1 MSDPSPLPGKS
12 WEQNNPREK
21 LRKKILSLRKDL
33 QEAEQAWIAGGEKDE
48 IAATSLARLATT
60 HKEMRRLKFI
70 TEHMA
75 QLIWIIRSDGQPEY
89 FNKRFFRYTG
99 YTLRELKRSKW
110 RQTIHPD
117 DFEES
122 LNLWQEALYYG
133 EPCEIEYRL
142 KKATDQTYRW
152 HLVRSIPMKNDVGE
166 ITHWVSS
173 ATDIHERKQQS
184 EQIEEKNH
192 QLSRINQY
200 LDDLVHATAHDLRV
214 PVARLQLL
222 VEAFQDLSSEQRKKV
237 LPKIIR
243 SVHNLDITLKGLI
256 QVIELHSYPE
266 ELKQNI
272 PLKEIIEYVL
282 ERKQDIIREA
292 GAIIRIE
299 EEESCTL
306 NYVKSYLYTIID
318 NMISNA
324 IKYRKPD
331 QPLEL
336 NIKLKRQ
343 KEYCLMAFED
353 NGVGI
358 NLLKYREQLFLPFRR
373 INKRVEGMG
382 LGLYIIQTILEK
394 NGGYIEVNSQPD
406 KGSVFKIF
414 LREYY

>member
-1 MSDPSPLPGKS
+1 MSNSSFQQSKASEP
-12 WEQNNPREK
+12 NNSREM
-21 LRKKILSLRKDL
+21 LRKKILNLRKEL
-33 QEAEQAWIAGGEKDE
+33 YEAEQAWIAGEKNDE
-48 IAATSLARLATT
+48 ITATSVNSLGTG
-60 HKEMRRLKFI
+60 HKKMKRLKFL

-75 QLIWIIRSDGQPEY
+75 QLLWIIRSDGQPEY

-99 YTLRELKRSKW
+99 YTLRELKRNRW
-110 RQTIHPD
+110 QETIHPD

-122 LNLWQEALYYG
+122 LRLWQKALHSE

-142 KKATDQTYRW
+142 KKAKDNTYRW
-152 HLVRSIPMKNDVGE
+152 HLVRSMPMKNDSGK

-173 ATDIHERKQQS
+173 ATDIHERKKQS

-222 VEAFQDLSSEQRKKV
+222 ADTFYDLSAEQRQKV

-243 SVHNLDITLKGLI
+243 SVNHLDTSLKGLI
-256 QVIELHSYPE
+256 QVIELHSHPE

-272 PLKEIIEYVL
+272 SLREILEHVL
-282 ERKQDIIREA
+282 ERKQGVIQQTQ
-292 GAIIRIE
+292 AIVQIND
-299 EEESCTL
+299 EESCTV

-324 IKYRKPD
+324 IKHCKPD
-331 QPLEL
+331 QALQL
-336 NIKLKRQ
+336 KISLKRK
-343 KEYCLMAFED
+343 KEHCLIIFED

-358 NLLKYREQLFLPFRR
+358 NLIKYREQLFLPFRR

-414 LREYY
+414 LKEY